1 MSLGPRVYN
10 PPMDSAFLSNHF
22 LIAMP
27 AMGDPN
33 FDRTVTFIC
42 EHTADGALGLVIN
55 RPTNLDLSDI
65 FSQMPA
71 NSDDPAVN
79 ATPILQGGPVQIE
92 RGFVIHDG
100 DREWNSTLKVS
111 DAVRVTTS
119 RDILESMAAGQGP
132 ARSLV
137 AIGYAGWG
145 AGQLETEMAAN
156 AWLTVPATE
165 AILFDVPFDQRWRAA
180 AALIGIDLD
189 LLSPEAG
196 HA

>member
-10 PPMDSAFLSNHF
+10 PSMDSAFLSNHF

-65 FSQMPA
+65 FSQMSA
-71 NSDDPAVN
+71 NSDEPAVN
-79 ATPILQGGPVQIE
+79 ATPILQGGPVQVE

-100 DREWNSTLKVS
+100 DREWNSTLRVS

-165 AILFDVPFDQRWRAA
+165 EILFDVPFDQRWRAA

>member
-1 MSLGPRVYN
+1 
-10 PPMDSAFLSNHF
+10 
-22 LIAMP
+22 
-27 AMGDPN
+27 
-33 FDRTVTFIC
+33 
-42 EHTADGALGLVIN
+42 
-55 RPTNLDLSDI
+55 
-65 FSQMPA
+65 
-71 NSDDPAVN
+71 VN
-79 ATPILQGGPVQIE
+79 TTPILQGGPVQVE

-100 DREWNSTLKVS
+100 DREWNSTLRVS

-165 AILFDVPFDQRWRAA
+165 EILFDVPFDQRWRAA

>member
-1 MSLGPRVYN
+1 
-10 PPMDSAFLSNHF
+10 MDSAFLSNHF